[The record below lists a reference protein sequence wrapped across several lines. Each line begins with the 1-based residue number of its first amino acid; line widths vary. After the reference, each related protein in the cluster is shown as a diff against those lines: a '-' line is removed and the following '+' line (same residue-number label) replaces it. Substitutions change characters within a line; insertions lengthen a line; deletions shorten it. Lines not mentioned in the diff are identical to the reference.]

1 MFSGVAM
8 KISFSILFIFL
19 LVAGQSEADTALEL
33 AIREDNSVAV
43 QLLLEQGV
51 DTDTHSNRF
60 TPLAVAAIR
69 GNADIVRLLLQAG
82 ADPNSTSLSGAN
94 VLSTAIRS
102 CKADIGI
109 VKLLIAA
116 GADIEN
122 RSGVGLSPAMLAIQE
137 QRTNIALLLLESG
150 ADVNSLNPFGEGLLN
165 YAIYMKNPVLIQ
177 AVLDRGVEISQ
188 LRKLFTTVDYDPP
201 GMLENPSHLSV
212 VCH

>member
-1 MFSGVAM
+1 MN
-8 KISFSILFIFL
+8 ISLSILFIFL
-19 LVAGQSEADTALEL
+19 LTAGQSEADTPLEF
-33 AIREDNSVAV
+33 AIREDDAAAV

-69 GNADIVRLLLQAG
+69 GNADIVQLLLQAG

-94 VLSTAIRS
+94 VLSLAIRS
-102 CKADIGI
+102 CKAEIEI
-109 VKLLIAA
+109 VKLLVDG

-122 RSGVGLSPAMLAIQE
+122 RSGVGLSPAMVAIQE
-137 QRTNIALLLLESG
+137 QRTDIALLLLESG

-165 YAIYMKNPVLIQ
+165 YAVYMKNPTLIQ
-177 AVLDRGVEISQ
+177 AVLDRGIETSQ

-201 GMLENPSHLSV
+201 GMLENPSHLAV